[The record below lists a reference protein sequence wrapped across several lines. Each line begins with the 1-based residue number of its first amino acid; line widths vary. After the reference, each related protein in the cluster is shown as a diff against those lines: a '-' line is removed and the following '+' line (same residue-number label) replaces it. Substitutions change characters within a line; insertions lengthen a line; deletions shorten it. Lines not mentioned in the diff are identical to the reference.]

1 MSVLISSI
9 LSAAL
14 LILGTGFCLLA
25 ALGILRMPDLYM
37 RMQAAT
43 KAGTLG
49 VGCLAFALM
58 AHYGWGVVAAE
69 AGLIVL
75 FLFLTAP
82 IASHLIARAAY
93 FVGVQQWEGS
103 IVDEIQQCYNPE
115 THELRVPEGVEL
127 PAEDDGTTV

>member
-1 MSVLISSI
+1 MSALSSI
-9 LSAAL
+9 LSAAF

-25 ALGILRMPDLYM
+25 ALGIFRMPDLYM

-49 VGCLAFALM
+49 VGCCAIALM
-58 AHYGWGVVAAE
+58 AHYGYGVVAAE

-82 IASHLIARAAY
+82 VASHLIARAAY
-93 FVGVQQWEGS
+93 FVGVKQWDGS
-103 IVDEIQQCYNPE
+103 IIDEIAPCYDSESHALHGQPKND
-115 THELRVPEGVEL
+115 
-127 PAEDDGTTV
+127 A

>member
-1 MSVLISSI
+1 MSEFNQI
-9 LSAAL
+9 LAAGL

-25 ALGILRMPDLYM
+25 ALGIFRMPDLYM

-49 VGCLAFALM
+49 VGCCALALM
-58 AHYGWGVVAAE
+58 AHYGFGVVAAE

-93 FVGVQQWEGS
+93 FVGVKQWDGS
-103 IVDEIQQCYNPE
+103 IVDEIAPCYDPE
-115 THELRVPEGVEL
+115 SHELHGQ
-127 PAEDDGTTV
+127 AKSDA